1 MEKLYTLKEAREIL
15 RVCNKTIQRWDKEGK
30 IKCIRTPGNRRLIP
44 ASEIL
49 RIVGQIGPNYQE
61 KQEIKPKKAP
71 IEPKK
76 EESTVAKPE
85 IKVEKS
91 EPKQEK
97 LAKEIKEATPKKL
110 KQETPEKPVVP
121 KEITRYAILDSLE
134 PSGLALRSAF
144 GDLLSAATLLK
155 KFTCKDLTTRARC
168 PEAVANLFCQRMSSL
183 KYMTEDN
190 GTFEMQIE
198 VLR

>member
-49 RIVGQIGPNYQE
+49 RIVGQIGPISQE
-61 KQEIKPKKAP
+61 KPEIKPKKAP
-71 IEPKK
+71 VEAKK
-76 EESTVAKPE
+76 EEPVAAKPE
-85 IKVEKS
+85 VKVEKS
-91 EPKQEK
+91 EPKQERP
-97 LAKEIKEATPKKL
+97 AKETKETAPKKSEAEAP
-110 KQETPEKPVVP
+110 KKPAVP
-121 KEITRYAILDSLE
+121 KEITRYAMLDSLE

-168 PEAVANLFCQRMSSL
+168 PEAVANLFCQRMSAL
-183 KYMTEDN
+183 KYVTESN

>member
-49 RIVGQIGPNYQE
+49 RIIGKIGPVAPE
-61 KQEIKPKKAP
+61 KVEIKPKKTE
-71 IEPKK
+71 IQPKK
-76 EESTVAKPE
+76 AEIIPEKPE
-85 IKVEKS
+85 VKLEETEMEPEKPTKIDNT
-91 EPKQEK
+91 EKPRKPKQE
-97 LAKEIKEATPKKL
+97 AS
-110 KQETPEKPVVP
+110 EKPAKP
-121 KEITRYAILDSLE
+121 KETTRYAILDSLE
-134 PSGLALRSAF
+134 PPGLALRSAF

-155 KFTCKDLTTRARC
+155 KFTRKDLMTRARC
-168 PEAVANLFCQRMSSL
+168 PESVATLFCERMKSL
-183 KYMTEDN
+183 GYLTDKD
-190 GTFEMQIE
+190 GTFEIQIE